1 MTWSRNK
8 SRVAVAFHVDLGQY
22 IVMIDLKLETP
33 VVEEA
38 QVDAGTL
45 AGIDRG
51 LEDANAGRTVPID
64 EFRNMIAQW
73 ISRFESQRP
82 R

>member
-1 MTWSRNK
+1 
-8 SRVAVAFHVDLGQY
+8 
-22 IVMIDLKLETP
+22 MIDLKLETP

-51 LEDANAGRTVPID
+51 LEDAKAGRTVSID
-64 EFRNMIAQW
+64 EFRNMVAQW
-73 ISRFESQRP
+73 TSRFESQRP

>member
-1 MTWSRNK
+1 
-8 SRVAVAFHVDLGQY
+8 VAVAFHVDLGQY